1 MIVKFTALISKVNNK
16 GGWSYI
22 IIDKKYGQK
31 LKPKTRTS
39 FRVKGTLDKHPI
51 QKTSLLPMRNGN
63 FMLPINA
70 AIRKGTGK
78 KAGDKLKVS
87 IELDERKLS
96 LSKDLLAC
104 LNDDPE
110 AMKFFKSQSTYNQ
123 YYFSKWVDDAK
134 TAHTKTKRLIT
145 CLKAFSQKLN
155 YLETMELYKSI
166 DVS

>member
-1 MIVKFTALISKVNNK
+1 MVTFTVPIFKMNTK
-16 GGWSYI
+16 GGWSYV
-22 IIDKKYGQK
+22 IIDKKYAER

-51 QKTSLLPMRNGN
+51 QKTSLLPMRDGN

-78 KAGDKLKVS
+78 QARDRLKIS
-87 IELDERKLS
+87 LELDERKLT
-96 LSKDLLAC
+96 LSKDLIEC
-104 LNDDPE
+104 LQDDRE
-110 AMKFFKSQSTYNQ
+110 AMKFFKSQSAYNQ
-123 YYFSKWVDDAK
+123 YYFSKWVEDAK

-155 YLETMELYKSI
+155 FMETMELYKTV

>member
-1 MIVKFTALISKVNNK
+1 MITFTASIFKMNTK

-22 IIDKKYGQK
+22 IVDQKKAER

-51 QKTSLLPMRNGN
+51 QKTSLLPLKDGN
-63 FMLPINA
+63 FILPINA

-78 KAGDKLKVS
+78 QAGDKLKIS

-96 LSKDLLAC
+96 LSKDLIDC
-104 LNDDPE
+104 LKDDQE

-123 YYFSKWVDDAK
+123 YYFSKWVEDAK

-155 YLETMELYKSI
+155 FMETMELYKTV